1 MYEYFESVGASEP
14 PNVRGSGA
22 KGAPG
27 VVKTPANKKGAHKP
41 DKAGKQP
48 PNVKGSSN
56 KGSPTIVKTPAN
68 KKGAHKPEKMDHS
81 PPNVRESV
89 IAAVSER
96 LRKLRIGNEIDAE
109 GMAKSLD
116 APKQVEEIEAALDFL
131 VENRQASRSSDG
143 WYARTEAHI
152 GLSDDD
158 VVRMAMEG
166 LDSPFPANPFE
177 D

>member
-1 MYEYFESVGASEP
+1 MYEYFESIGVSEP

-22 KGAPG
+22 KGAPSL
-27 VVKTPANKKGAHKP
+27 VKTPANKKGSAKP

-48 PNVKGSSN
+48 PNVKGSSA
-56 KGSPTIVKTPAN
+56 KGSPTVVKTPAN
-68 KKGAHKPEKMDHS
+68 KKGAHKPEKMDRA

-89 IAAVSER
+89 VVAVSER

-109 GMAKSLD
+109 GMAKSLG
-116 APKQVEEIEAALDFL
+116 APKQVEEVEAALDFL
-131 VENRQASRSSDG
+131 VENKQASRSSDG
-143 WYARTEAHI
+143 WYARTEGHI

-158 VVRMAMEG
+158 VVRMAMAG
-166 LDSPFPANPFE
+166 LDSPIPSSPFA